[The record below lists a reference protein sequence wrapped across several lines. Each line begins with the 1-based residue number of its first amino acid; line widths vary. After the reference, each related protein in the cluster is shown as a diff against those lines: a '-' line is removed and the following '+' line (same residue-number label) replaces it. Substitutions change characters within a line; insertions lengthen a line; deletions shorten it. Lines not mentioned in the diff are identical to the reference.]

1 MTVERII
8 VPVIDLAKFEEEK
21 EKLMVAVEELGC
33 FRVINHGISEKIMAD
48 IKALVEHLLKLP
60 TDVKQRNTDVISKSG
75 YIEPNCL
82 GPLYESLGIYDASS
96 SIDIHTFC
104 SLLDFSS
111 HDREILST
119 FALKLHDL
127 IVDLAFKVAQGL
139 GIKDC
144 SFQEWSCNLRMNK
157 YNFTKETVIGTCGV
171 IAHSDSS
178 FITILFEDES
188 NEGFEIMGSTGN
200 FLAVDPVPGTFFV
213 NIGDMGKVWSNGRL
227 HNVQHR
233 VLCKKP
239 KSRITIVL
247 FMLAP
252 KDNKIEPQ
260 AELIDSEHPK
270 LFESFNYMEYRKN
283 RGSTTSIAGEVLL
296 KWAIDEATKMA

>member
-1 MTVERII
+1 MAVEKII

-48 IKALVEHLLKLP
+48 MKALVEHLLKLP
-60 TDVKQRNTDVISKSG
+60 TDVKQRNTDVISRSG

-104 SLLDFSS
+104 SLLDISS

-119 FALKLHDL
+119 FASKLHDL

-157 YNFTKETVIGTCGV
+157 YNFHKRNY
-171 IAHSDSS
+171 SS
-178 FITILFEDES
+178 FITILLEDEL
-188 NEGFEIMGSTGN
+188 NEGFDIMGSTGT
-200 FLAVDPVPGTFFV
+200 FLDVDPVLGTFFV

-239 KSRITIVL
+239 KPRITIVL
-247 FMLAP
+247 FILAP

-283 RGSTTSIAGEVLL
+283 RGSTTSIAGEVVL